1 LTVVALHVEV
11 IGAGSPR
18 VVCCHGFTQTGRSWA
33 PVASLLAER
42 HEVVTVDMPGHGDSG
57 HADADL
63 WAAAELV
70 GSAGGPAAYIG
81 YSMGGRVALHL
92 ALLRPDLVTSLVV
105 VGATG
110 GIDDDDERARR
121 RSADES
127 LATGIE
133 RDGVDAF
140 LAGWLAQP
148 LFASLPAAAA
158 GVDDRRRNTAA
169 GLAASLRH
177 TGTGTQEPLW
187 DRLARLETPVLV
199 VAGARDEK
207 FTALG
212 GRLVSAI
219 GAGARFA
226 AIPDA
231 GHAAHLE
238 QPAAFAA
245 LVEHW
250 LATREVRN

>member
-1 LTVVALHVEV
+1 MTVVALHVEI

-33 PVASLLAER
+33 PVAALLAAR
-42 HEVVTVDMPGHGDSG
+42 HEVVTADMPGHGESA

-63 WAAAELV
+63 WAAAALV
-70 GSAGGPAAYIG
+70 GEAGGTGVYIG

-92 ALLRPDLVTSLVV
+92 ALLRPELVTALVV

-110 GIDDDDERARR
+110 GIDDGDERERRRRADDEMA
-121 RSADES
+121 A
-127 LATGIE
+127 GIE

-140 LAGWLAQP
+140 LAHWLARP
-148 LFASLPAAAA
+148 MFASLRPAAAA
-158 GVDDRRRNTAA
+158 VEDRRRNTAA
-169 GLAASLRH
+169 GLAASLRN

-187 DRLARLETPVLV
+187 DRLALLRIPVLI
-199 VAGARDEK
+199 VAGERDAK

-212 GRLVSAI
+212 HRLADAVGDDAT
-219 GAGARFA
+219 FA
-226 AIPDA
+226 SVPDA

-238 QPAAFAA
+238 QPAAFVT

-250 LATREVRN
+250 LAPR